1 MKLVFMG
8 TPEFAVPSLDKL
20 INSRHDVAA
29 VVTAPDKPAGRGLR
43 LRESPVKKAA
53 IQAGIPVLQPEN
65 LKNDEFVDQLE
76 KLNADLFVI
85 VAFRI
90 LPERVFSI
98 PPKGT
103 FNLHASLLPKYRGAA
118 PINWALMNGETKTGV
133 TTFFIEKNV
142 DTGNILLQRELPIT
156 EDMTAGELH
165 DQLMEL
171 GAGVVLDTVNTIE
184 QNKIIPRQQ
193 TGKVTKAP
201 KIHTLH
207 CAIDWFRS
215 AEALHNQ
222 IRGLSPKPGAFT
234 YFQGKRLIILRSQK
248 AVSLS
253 FDQPAGSIVD
263 IEKNGPI
270 HVQTGDGIL
279 RILEVKPEGKR
290 RMSASE
296 FVRGYRI
303 KSGDQ
308 FQS

>member
-29 VVTAPDKPAGRGLR
+29 VVTAPDKPAGRGLK